1 MSKAAEHH
9 RQASTHYHDAARHH
23 QEAAHFSQAGN
34 HEKAAYH
41 AAFAAEHQ
49 RRASQHA
56 DEAAKHRPSSAAKAI
71 LFVALCF
78 GLMSPKFM
86 NAAETLGSRELLA
99 QYMIELQTSPE
110 DQALRERII
119 KMERTITPSLA
130 VSAEANRFF
139 VKATIY
145 QQEATNIAASDPLAT
160 SARDFAIF
168 YYKEALL
175 IAPWWPE
182 AYYGLS
188 TSLEASGR
196 LNEAVAA
203 LKLYIV
209 AGPDSAGISAAE
221 DRLCAI
227 AVKRDKGA
235 AKP

>member
-56 DEAAKHRPSSAAKAI
+56 DEAAKHRPSASAKAI
-71 LFVALCF
+71 LFVALCL
-78 GLMSPKFM
+78 GLMSPQFM
-86 NAAETLGSRELLA
+86 TAAETSGSRELLT
-99 QYMIELQTSPE
+99 QYVIELQTAPE

-119 KMERTITPSLA
+119 KLERTLTPSLA
-130 VSAEANRFF
+130 VPADANRFF
-139 VKATIY
+139 VKATIF
-145 QQEATNIAASDPLAT
+145 QQEATDIQASDPLST

-182 AYYGLS
+182 AYDGLS
-188 TSLEASGR
+188 RSLEASGR

-209 AGPDSAGISAAE
+209 TRPNSAGASAAE

-227 AVKRDKGA
+227 AAKRDKGA